1 MVTDAYLAGLDVLA
15 SVGADNDELRN
26 RAAEVAPEFV
36 RIAISFTYGEI
47 FNRPGLDLRTRMIAA
62 VAAAV
67 ASRGSTEALRQAVE
81 SALHLG
87 WSQRE
92 ITEAII
98 QTAAHAGVPVALKA
112 LTDCHDLLTSKDPC
126 SQSCESAPSDT
137 GQE

>member
-1 MVTDAYLAGLDVLA
+1 VTDTYLAGLDVLA

-36 RIAISFTYGEI
+36 RSAIGFTYGEL
-47 FNRPGLDLRTRMIAA
+47 FSRPGLDLRTRMIAA

-67 ASRGSTEALRQAVE
+67 ASRGSLEAVRQAVE

-87 WSQRE
+87 WSKPE

-112 LTDCHDLLTSKDPC
+112 LTDCHDLLAVRNPC
-126 SQSCESAPSDT
+126 SQTCESGISDT
-137 GQE
+137 GHE